1 MRIRNCLLFVLL
13 LNVVVF
19 ANDCNIRLLPAFTD
33 SPEKQTLANVRDS
46 LLSSLQAQDSSEVF
60 RYVSVLKNSGYGERA
75 LDNYELIQIYF
86 WMNQYDSTLVTLVR
100 EHYHFINKSYEG
112 VWDCSDNAPFSAFE
126 IVFVCELAII
136 DSGST

>member
-1 MRIRNCLLFVLL
+1 MRMRNCLLFVLL

-19 ANDCNIRLLPAFTD
+19 ANDCNIRPLRAFTD

-46 LLSSLQAQDSSEVF
+46 LLFALQAQDSNEVF

-100 EHYHFINKSYEG
+100 EHYHFINKVMRVFG
-112 VWDCSDNAPFSAFE
+112 
-126 IVFVCELAII
+126 IVVLMLHFQHLRMNYWILC
-136 DSGST
+136 G